1 MLAQYPD
8 FRLTVSF
15 LFLFLF
21 STMSINNN
29 DKERKM
35 KSKAVVCVIAFLFRK
50 QSLLRRS
57 FCRTVSCSRW
67 VRGFSRANTQSQT
80 SFWRTIGQT
89 ARILSHSA
97 VHLPYHNLTIQAH
110 KTAIRNDEGK
120 TAFGRNTTFSVDS
133 LLSAVVQVTTLIL
146 LLFRVGLPIRYSI

>member
-1 MLAQYPD
+1 
-8 FRLTVSF
+8 
-15 LFLFLF
+15 
-21 STMSINNN
+21 
-29 DKERKM
+29 M

-67 VRGFSRANTQSQT
+67 VRGFSRAQSQA

-97 VHLPYHNLTIQAH
+97 VHLLYHNLTIQAH
-110 KTAIRNDEGK
+110 KTARRNDEGN
-120 TAFGRNTTFSVDS
+120 TAFGTHNIFC
-133 LLSAVVQVTTLIL
+133 
-146 LLFRVGLPIRYSI
+146 